1 MIQLMTPYAAN
12 PLLRLVLFRWPARSL
27 RVDVSRLRVPASK
40 ATPQRVGAIV
50 QKTATGCVV
59 EDPNAPALLIPSI
72 ETGYSMRVLL
82 VEDNVKLASVTH
94 DAMRSHGFTVD
105 HVSNANDAE
114 EAAATVDYDSIIL
127 DLGLPDRDG
136 LTLIEPLRKTA
147 PSTPLLILTAR
158 DSPSSIIDALDS
170 GADDYLCK
178 PFVMGVLIS
187 RLRAIM
193 RRGQPRHGTILQ
205 HGDVT
210 LTPASIQLPSAKR
223 LLPSAVVSLPL
234 CTSSYGGLTTY
245 CRGPRSRR
253 QSMASVTSS
262 VPMLSRS
269 CCIGCARSFMGLDR
283 LCIYTI
289 CVASAT
295 CLWKGGRE
303 ETAIDAPAATSPGD
317 VDRRSCCDLRKR
329 PVLVYPLPS
338 HQ

>member
-114 EAAATVDYDSIIL
+114 EAAETVDYDSIIL

-210 LTPASIQLPSAKR
+210 FDLGQYSASVGETPLAL
-223 LLPSAVVSLPL
+223 
-234 CTSSYGGLTTY
+234 
-245 CRGPRSRR
+245 SRR
-253 QSMASVTSS
+253 EFAALHLFLRRPNHV
-262 VPMLSRS
+262 LSR
-269 CCIGCARSFMGLDR
+269 AEVEEA
-283 LCIYTI
+283 IYGFGDEL
-289 CVASAT
+289 SSN
-295 CLWKGGRE
+295 
-303 ETAIDAPAATSPGD
+303 AIE
-317 VDRRSCCDLRKR
+317 VLLHRLRKKLHGAGSALYIHNMRGIGYMLMERR
-329 PVLVYPLPS
+329 P
-338 HQ
+338 